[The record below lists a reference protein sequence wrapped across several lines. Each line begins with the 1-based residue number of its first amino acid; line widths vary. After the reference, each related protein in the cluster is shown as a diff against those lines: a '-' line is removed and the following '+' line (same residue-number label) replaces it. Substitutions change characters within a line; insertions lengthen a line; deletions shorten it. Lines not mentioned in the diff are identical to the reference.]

1 MVAVLH
7 TQTTTAIAL
16 TVALVAR
23 ALSVVADAL
32 TGAIASAL
40 VGRRRLRRLRAER
53 RLAGPGSTE
62 T

>member
-16 TVALVAR
+16 AVALVCR

-40 VGRRRLRRLRAER
+40 VGRHRIRELRAER
-53 RLAGPGSTE
+53 RLGEP
-62 T
+62 

>member
-16 TVALVAR
+16 TVALACR
-23 ALSVVADAL
+23 ALSVVADAV

-40 VGRRRLRRLRAER
+40 VGRRRLRELRAER
-53 RLAGPGSTE
+53 RLADPS
-62 T
+62 